1 MLLHTILR
9 TYGEHLGGGSLV
21 CIYATG
27 SLQAQPSGGTA
38 PYTFAWS
45 NGSTEQGIIGLVAGT
60 YSVTVTDAV
69 SATATA
75 EWTFT
80 EDPLASLRGC
90 VPRVS
95 RWAAGSGVPHAW
107 ARRHLCR
114 RCATHHLQRSQL
126 LRRCDHWS
134 TALRTGVLS
143 RHIQFM
149 ARAR

>member
-1 MLLHTILR
+1 MRRLI
-9 TYGEHLGGGSLV
+9 SLALCTVAATPSFALTVSIWVEAPTV

-80 EDPLASLRGC
+80 EDPLQAYVG
-90 VPRVS
+90 
-95 RWAAGSGVPHAW
+95 AFKGVPVGSW
-107 ARRHLCR
+107 V
-114 RCATHHLQRSQL
+114 RSSA
-126 LRRCDHWS
+126 CMGKE
-134 TALRTGVLS
+134 AP
-143 RHIQFM
+143 M
-149 ARAR
+149 P